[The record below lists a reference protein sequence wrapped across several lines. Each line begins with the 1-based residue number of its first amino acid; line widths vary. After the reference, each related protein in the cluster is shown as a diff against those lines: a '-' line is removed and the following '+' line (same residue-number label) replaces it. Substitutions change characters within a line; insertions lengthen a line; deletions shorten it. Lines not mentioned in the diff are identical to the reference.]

1 LNGLIATDG
10 TVRGAVAAVV
20 GPAGPPVVQT

>member
-10 TVRGAVAAVV
+10 TVRGSAAAVV
-20 GPAGPPVVQT
+20 GPAGPAVVQT